1 MSSYIAYCS
10 SKEALVQWRNE
21 SEEGELSGQRPD
33 TGPQRGRETAGA
45 VRGLL
50 KALCFWKGAAV
61 LSLGPVNSFQG
72 RDEDR
77 NEDEV
82 YLCFYRTS
90 IISLSPS
97 LSPSLSTSMYL
108 FLIFFSLSLS
118 PLLPPNLSL
127 SLFFLTLP
135 KLITPPGLPEKNN
148 QVRNHPVPL
157 TAWPIPTNP
166 YLMGSHS
173 HMSSGHRETSCSFQC
188 QRH

>member
-72 RDEDR
+72 RNEDR

-82 YLCFYRTS
+82 YLCFYHTS

-108 FLIFFSLSLS
+108 FLIFFLSLFLLS
-118 PLLPPNLSL
+118 YPLTSL
-127 SLFFLTLP
+127 SLFF
-135 KLITPPGLPEKNN
+135 
-148 QVRNHPVPL
+148 
-157 TAWPIPTNP
+157 
-166 YLMGSHS
+166 
-173 HMSSGHRETSCSFQC
+173 SSPFLN
-188 QRH
+188 